1 MRLPARVPLL
11 VIYSFCLLS
20 AGCGSY
26 GLISA
31 APDPSGPLVVEFTED
46 QLLGWTEVP
55 AAAYFVPDS
64 QLIVVGQPG
73 QVGNVPD
80 TGRPFWVSVIG
91 GASTIMGGGGTAGGP
106 GAGGRIDLQGFED
119 AMRVNLTSEA
129 DHITRQLIAS
139 GRYANH
145 FETSGNRSLSTL
157 SVFTTVILN
166 YLNDTDAILFILLKA
181 SVMDSSSR
189 SSIWESRYFVS
200 SGKALPVVG
209 EGSWAELGSDGIEAV
224 LTGDLERA
232 IDFMLSDISGP
243 KARDDQGLYM
253 VQSRFP
259 YFKERIQTVGYKL
272 AEDNQSIYFAPKIDD
287 SMAFSGIH
295 ILNKSVTD
303 YRKAAKGD
311 VGLAGF
317 RVVNEPK

>member
-1 MRLPARVPLL
+1 M
-11 VIYSFCLLS
+11 
-20 AGCGSY
+20 
-26 GLISA
+26 
-31 APDPSGPLVVEFTED
+31 
-46 QLLGWTEVP
+46 
-55 AAAYFVPDS
+55 
-64 QLIVVGQPG
+64 
-73 QVGNVPD
+73 
-80 TGRPFWVSVIG
+80 
-91 GASTIMGGGGTAGGP
+91 
-106 GAGGRIDLQGFED
+106 
-119 AMRVNLTSEA
+119 
-129 DHITRQLIAS
+129 
-139 GRYANH
+139 
-145 FETSGNRSLSTL
+145 
-157 SVFTTVILN
+157 
-166 YLNDTDAILFILLKA
+166 
-181 SVMDSSSR
+181 
-189 SSIWESRYFVS
+189 
-200 SGKALPVVG
+200 
-209 EGSWAELGSDGIEAV
+209 